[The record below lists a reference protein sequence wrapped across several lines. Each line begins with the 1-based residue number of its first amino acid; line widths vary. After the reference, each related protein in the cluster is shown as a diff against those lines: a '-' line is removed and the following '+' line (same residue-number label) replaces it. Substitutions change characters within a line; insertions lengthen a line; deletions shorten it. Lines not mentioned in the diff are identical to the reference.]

1 MNLDAISA
9 WSPLGGT
16 LTQISRFIGI
26 SDILSVSFSPVSF
39 KDNFEYIQQMW
50 RELGIKIVYL
60 LLYSS

>member
-1 MNLDAISA
+1 MNLDVISA

-26 SDILSVSFSPVSF
+26 SDILSVSFSSVSF